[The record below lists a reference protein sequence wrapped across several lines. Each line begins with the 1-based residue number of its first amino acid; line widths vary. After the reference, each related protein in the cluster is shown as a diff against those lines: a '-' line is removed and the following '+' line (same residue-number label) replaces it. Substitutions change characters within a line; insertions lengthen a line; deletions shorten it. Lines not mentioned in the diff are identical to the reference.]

1 MITIIKKVNE
11 WFMQYHER
19 SVKRNLAKRITLLR
33 AEAEDIVQVREFNGK
48 LFVCYRDI
56 PIIEQAALGCSIQSA
71 VINAREAYV
80 LYFMFHDK

>member
-1 MITIIKKVNE
+1 MNKLVIWFRKVLEHSRRVNE
-11 WFMQYHER
+11 
-19 SVKRNLAKRITLLR
+19 AKRKALLLI
-33 AEAEDIVQVREFNGK
+33 EAEEIVQVREFGGK
-48 LFVCYRDI
+48 LYVCYRDI